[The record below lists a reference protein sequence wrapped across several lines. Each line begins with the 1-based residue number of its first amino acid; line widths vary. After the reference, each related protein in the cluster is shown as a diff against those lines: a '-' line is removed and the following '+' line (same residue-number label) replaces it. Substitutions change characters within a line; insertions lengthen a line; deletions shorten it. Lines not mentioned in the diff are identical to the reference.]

1 MVAPPDQ
8 EDAVST
14 ATSTASRRRAWTLE
28 RTLFAMAG
36 SVTLA
41 GVAMGALVSP
51 WFLLL
56 PVVTGLSQWSY
67 VVAGDCPASLVL
79 KRLTGLKGCAR

>member
-1 MVAPPDQ
+1 MTTTS
-8 EDAVST
+8 ST
-14 ATSTASRRRAWTLE
+14 IPRRRRWTLE

-41 GVAMGALVSP
+41 GVALGVMVSP

-56 PVVTGLSQWSY
+56 PLVTGLSQWSY
-67 VVAGDCPASLVL
+67 VVAGGCPASLLL
-79 KRLTGLKGCAR
+79 KRFTGLEGCSR

>member
-1 MVAPPDQ
+1 VPATAPTTP
-8 EDAVST
+8 
-14 ATSTASRRRAWTLE
+14 RRRPWTLE

-41 GVAMGALVSP
+41 GVALGALVSP

-56 PVVTGLSQWSY
+56 PLVTGLSQWSY

-79 KRLTGLKGCAR
+79 RRVTGLRGCVR

>member
-1 MVAPPDQ
+1 M
-8 EDAVST
+8 ST
-14 ATSTASRRRAWTLE
+14 ATTTTSPRRAWTLE

-41 GVAMGALVSP
+41 GVALGVLLSP

-56 PVVTGLSQWSY
+56 PLVTGFSQWSY

>member
-1 MVAPPDQ
+1 M
-8 EDAVST
+8 T
-14 ATSTASRRRAWTLE
+14 AATPTTPRRRRWTLE

-41 GVAMGALVSP
+41 GVGLGVLVSP

-56 PVVTGLSQWSY
+56 PLVTGVSQWSY

-79 KRLTGLKGCAR
+79 KRLTGLRGCAR

>member
-1 MVAPPDQ
+1 M
-8 EDAVST
+8 ST
-14 ATSTASRRRAWTLE
+14 AASTASRRRPWTLE

-41 GVAMGALVSP
+41 GVALGVLVSP

-67 VVAGDCPASLVL
+67 VLAGDCPASLAL
-79 KRLTGLKGCAR
+79 KRLTGLRGCGR